1 MWLFWVILDLFTS
14 MVNTQAYK
22 VVTRRSKSDG
32 ALTVLLELLGGVL
45 ILVFMPFFPIR
56 FPTDWKIYAL
66 TAAASVFFAI
76 SDRVNTTARR
86 GLEVSMFSIF
96 SQLMTVFLIIF
107 GVVFFREPL
116 VPLKV
121 LGAIL
126 VIGGNILILYEG
138 RKIRFNRF
146 VLAAVI
152 GALTA
157 AAGSFINIGISDQFN
172 MPFYV
177 MIDLCVPALIIM
189 IAERISPRKIAEEY
203 RAADKKFLFL
213 TAIAWGVMILSMLCA
228 YTFSDVSS
236 TAPVLAL
243 STLVNVFAAFFF
255 QKERNAVVKKIIAA
269 VIVVTG
275 IILVQ
280 IA

>member
-1 MWLFWVILDLFTS
+1 
-14 MVNTQAYK
+14 MVNTQSYK
-22 VVTRRSKSDG
+22 VVTKRSRSDG
-32 ALTVLLELLGGVL
+32 SLTVLLELLGGLL
-45 ILVFMPFFPIR
+45 ILVLMPLFPIK
-56 FPTDWKIYAL
+56 FPTDWKVWAL
-66 TAAASVFFAI
+66 TIVASVFFAI

-96 SQLMTVFLIIF
+96 SQLMTVFLIVF
-107 GVVFFREPL
+107 GVLFFREPL
-116 VPLKV
+116 VPKKV
-121 LGAIL
+121 LGAAL

-138 RKIRFNRF
+138 KKIRFNRY
-146 VLAAVI
+146 VLAAIV

-157 AAGSFINIGISDQFN
+157 AAGSFINIGISSEFN

-177 MIDLCVPALIIM
+177 MLDLCLPALIIVA
-189 IAERISPRKIAEEY
+189 AERIHPRKIAEEY
-203 RAADKKFLFL
+203 KAADKRFLFL
-213 TAIAWGVMILSMLCA
+213 TAGAWGVMILSMLCA

-243 STLVNVFAAFFF
+243 STLINVFAAFFF
-255 QKERNAVVKKIIAA
+255 QKERRSVPKKIIAA

-280 IA
+280 TA